1 MTEQHD
7 SRFEFEERDGRRLKL
22 FAGQAGKYVGVTER
36 KGKFKTSFY
45 ARACV
50 TKRKGDKRRQY
61 AINGCFASAVAAA
74 IAIADAEA
82 LQLAQT
88 LLRATGSLAH
98 VRCLP
103 PATCPEFHTSD
114 TLLPSL
120 SRTWQ
125 PKRVSTGSAPT

>member
-1 MTEQHD
+1 MTEQQD
-7 SRFEFEERDGRRLKL
+7 PRFEFEERDGRRLKL
-22 FAGQAGKYVGVTER
+22 FAGQTGKYVGVTER

-82 LQLAQT
+82 SPIGPYSPEGDRKPRTCA
-88 LLRATGSLAH
+88 
-98 VRCLP
+98 LP
-103 PATCPEFHTSD
+103 VPRH
-114 TLLPSL
+114 LP
-120 SRTWQ
+120 
-125 PKRVSTGSAPT
+125 

>member
-1 MTEQHD
+1 MTEQQD

-61 AINGCFASAVAAA
+61 AINGSFASAVAAA

-82 LQLAQT
+82 SQFGPDSTVGDRKPHTCA
-88 LLRATGSLAH
+88 
-98 VRCLP
+98 LP
-103 PATCPEFHTSD
+103 APRH
-114 TLLPSL
+114 LP
-120 SRTWQ
+120 
-125 PKRVSTGSAPT
+125 